1 MSTRSPRHRA
11 IRRAVVATVGSTLL
25 IAGVLMLVLPGP
37 GVVVIL
43 AALTLLASEFHWARR
58 LKRRVVVWLRRR
70 TKKRAENRVEKRAE
84 QGVEKPIN
92 PADNPVT

>member
-1 MSTRSPRHRA
+1 M
-11 IRRAVVATVGSTLL
+11 LL
-25 IAGVLMLVLPGP
+25 AGVLMLVLPGP

-70 TKKRAENRVEKRAE
+70 TKKLAEKRAE
-84 QGVEKPIN
+84 KRADKPIN

>member
-11 IRRAVVATVGSTLL
+11 IRRAVVATVGSTMLL
-25 IAGVLMLVLPGP
+25 AGVLMLVLPGP

-58 LKRRVVVWLRRR
+58 LKRKVVVWLRRR
-70 TKKRAENRVEKRAE
+70 TKKLAEKRAE
-84 QGVEKPIN
+84 KRADKPIN

>member
-58 LKRRVVVWLRRR
+58 LKRKVVVWLRRR
-70 TKKRAENRVEKRAE
+70 TKKLAEKRAE
-84 QGVEKPIN
+84 KRADKPIN